1 VSGPAGP
8 DRPLALWGAVFR
20 TTPGEEAVM
29 ASPKISHLILNTA
42 NYEAMKQWYL
52 DVFEATIGVETSDH
66 SACFLQT
73 DEHHHRI
80 GMFNVAKTDESV
92 AMTAPGSGDASALSR
107 LNHFAFEYPT
117 LAELFET
124 YERLA
129 GSSILPT
136 VSMNH
141 GPTMSVYYQDPDRN
155 VVELFY
161 DTRYTEDQL
170 AEFYAGGDRYVLSAI
185 PFDPA
190 EKLAE
195 LRGGKPVA
203 ELTAWSPPAR

>member
-1 VSGPAGP
+1 
-8 DRPLALWGAVFR
+8 
-20 TTPGEEAVM
+20 M

-73 DEHHHRI
+73 DESHHRI

-124 YERLA
+124 HERLA
-129 GSSILPT
+129 GSSILPA
-136 VSMNH
+136 VSLNH
-141 GPTMSVYYQDPDRN
+141 GPTMSIYYQDPDRN

-161 DTRYTEDQL
+161 DNQYTDEQI
-170 AEFYAGGDRYVLSAI
+170 AEFYAGGDGYVLGAA

-190 EKLAE
+190 KMLAE
-195 LRGGKPVA
+195 LRGGKTVA
-203 ELTAWSPPAR
+203 ELTAWSPPAS

>member
-1 VSGPAGP
+1 MSGISGAAGP
-8 DRPLALWGAVFR
+8 DRPLALWGAVSR
-20 TTPGEEAVM
+20 ATPGEEAVM

-73 DEHHHRI
+73 DE
-80 GMFNVAKTDESV
+80 SV

-107 LNHFAFEYPT
+107 LNHLAFEYPT

-161 DTRYTEDQL
+161 DTRYTQDQL
-170 AEFYAGGDRYVLSAI
+170 AEFYAGGDRYVLSAF

-190 EKLAE
+190 EKLEE

-203 ELTAWSPPAR
+203 ELTAWSPRAS

>member
-1 VSGPAGP
+1 M
-8 DRPLALWGAVFR
+8 
-20 TTPGEEAVM
+20 T
-29 ASPKISHLILNTA
+29 SPKISHLIFNTA
-42 NYEAMKQWYL
+42 NYEAMKRWYL

-129 GSSILPT
+129 GSSILPA

-161 DTRYTEDQL
+161 DTQYTEEQL

-190 EKLAE
+190 EKLEE
-195 LRGGKPVA
+195 LRGGKTVA

>member
-1 VSGPAGP
+1 MSGVSGSAGP
-8 DRPLALWGAVFR
+8 DRPPALRGAVFR
-20 TTPGEEAVM
+20 ATPGEEAVM

-42 NYEAMKQWYL
+42 NYEAMKRWYL

-92 AMTAPGSGDASALSR
+92 AMTAPGSGDAGALSR
-107 LNHFAFEYPT
+107 LNHVAFEYPT

-161 DTRYTEDQL
+161 DTQY
-170 AEFYAGGDRYVLSAI
+170 S
-185 PFDPA
+185 
-190 EKLAE
+190 
-195 LRGGKPVA
+195 RG
-203 ELTAWSPPAR
+203 PARRVLRRRRPLRPVRHPASTPRGSWKNCAAGRRSPS

>member
-1 VSGPAGP
+1 
-8 DRPLALWGAVFR
+8 
-20 TTPGEEAVM
+20 M
-29 ASPKISHLILNTA
+29 ASPKISHLVFNTA

-80 GMFNVAKTDESV
+80 GMFNVTKTDESA
-92 AMTAPGSGDASALSR
+92 AMTAPRSGEASALSR

-161 DTRYTEDQL
+161 DTKYSQEQL

-190 EKLAE
+190 KKQEE
-195 LRGGKPVA
+195 LRGGKTVA
-203 ELTAWSPPAR
+203 ELTAWSPPAS

>member
-1 VSGPAGP
+1 M
-8 DRPLALWGAVFR
+8 
-20 TTPGEEAVM
+20 T
-29 ASPKISHLILNTA
+29 SPRISHLVFNTA
-42 NYEAMKQWYL
+42 NYEAMKRWYL

-92 AMTAPGSGDASALSR
+92 AMTAPGSGDVSTLSR

-117 LAELFET
+117 LAVLFET

-141 GPTMSVYYQDPDRN
+141 GPTTSVYYQDPDRN

-161 DTRYTEDQL
+161 DTQYSEDQL
-170 AEFYAGGDRYVLSAI
+170 AGFYAGGDRYVLSAI

-190 EKLAE
+190 RKLAE
-195 LRGGKPVA
+195 LRGGKTVA
-203 ELTAWSPPAR
+203 ELTAWSPPAS

>member
-1 VSGPAGP
+1 M
-8 DRPLALWGAVFR
+8 
-20 TTPGEEAVM
+20 T
-29 ASPKISHLILNTA
+29 SPKISHLVFNTA

-52 DVFEATIGVETSDH
+52 DVFEAKIGVETSDH
-66 SACFLQT
+66 TACFLQT

-80 GMFNVAKTDESV
+80 GMFNVARTDESK
-92 AMTAPGSGDASALSR
+92 AMTAPGSGDASALAR

-117 LAELFET
+117 LAELFDT

-129 GSSILPT
+129 GSAILPA

-141 GPTMSVYYQDPDRN
+141 GPTISVYYQDPDRN

-161 DTRYTEDQL
+161 DTQYSQEQL

-190 EKLAE
+190 KKLAE
-195 LRGGKPVA
+195 LRAGKTIA
-203 ELTAWSPPAR
+203 ELTAWSAPVS

>member
-1 VSGPAGP
+1 M
-8 DRPLALWGAVFR
+8 
-20 TTPGEEAVM
+20 T
-29 ASPKISHLILNTA
+29 SPKISHLILNTA
-42 NYEAMKQWYL
+42 NYEAMKRWYL

-73 DEHHHRI
+73 DESHHRI

-92 AMTAPGSGDASALSR
+92 AMTSPGADGEDARSR

-124 YERLA
+124 YGRLA
-129 GSSILPT
+129 GTSILPT
-136 VSMNH
+136 VSLNH
-141 GPTMSVYYQDPDRN
+141 GPTMSMYYEDPDHN

-161 DTRYTEDQL
+161 DTQYTEEQIT
-170 AEFYAGGDRYVLSAI
+170 AFYAGGDSYVLSAI

-190 EKLAE
+190 KMREE
-195 LRGGKPVA
+195 LRGGKTVA
-203 ELTAWSPPAR
+203 ELTAWSPPPAN

>member
-1 VSGPAGP
+1 M
-8 DRPLALWGAVFR
+8 
-20 TTPGEEAVM
+20 T
-29 ASPKISHLILNTA
+29 SPKISHLIFNTA

-80 GMFNVAKTDESV
+80 GMFNVAKTDESA

-107 LNHFAFEYPT
+107 LNHFAFEYPA

-141 GPTMSVYYQDPDRN
+141 GPTISVYYQDPDRN

-161 DTRYTEDQL
+161 DTKYSEEQL
-170 AEFYAGGDRYVLSAI
+170 AKFYAGGDRYVLSAI
-185 PFDPA
+185 RFDPA
-190 EKLAE
+190 EKLEE
-195 LRGGKPVA
+195 LRGGKTVA
-203 ELTAWSPPAR
+203 ELTAWSPPAS

>member
-1 VSGPAGP
+1 V
-8 DRPLALWGAVFR
+8 
-20 TTPGEEAVM
+20 

-52 DVFEATIGVETSDH
+52 DVLEAQIGVETSDH

-73 DEHHHRI
+73 DESHHRI
-80 GMFNVAKTDESV
+80 GMFNVARTDESV
-92 AMTAPGSGDASALSR
+92 AMTSPGAKDAGARSR

-117 LAELFET
+117 LAELLQA
-124 YERLA
+124 YGRLA

-136 VSMNH
+136 VSLNH

-161 DTRYTEDQL
+161 DTRYTDEQIG
-170 AEFYAGGDRYVLSAI
+170 EFYAGGDRYVLGAV

-190 EKLAE
+190 RLAE
-195 LRGGKPVA
+195 QLDGGKTVA
-203 ELTAWSPPAR
+203 ELTAWSPRAS

>member
-1 VSGPAGP
+1 
-8 DRPLALWGAVFR
+8 
-20 TTPGEEAVM
+20 M

-52 DVFEATIGVETSDH
+52 EVFEATIGVETSDH

-73 DEHHHRI
+73 DESHHRI

-124 YERLA
+124 HERLA
-129 GSSILPT
+129 GSSVLPT
-136 VSMNH
+136 VSLNH
-141 GPTMSVYYQDPDRN
+141 GPTMSMYYQDPDKN

-161 DTRYTEDQL
+161 DTQYTEDQI

-185 PFDPA
+185 PFDPVK
-190 EKLAE
+190 KLEE
-195 LRGGKPVA
+195 LRGGKTVA

>member
-1 VSGPAGP
+1 M
-8 DRPLALWGAVFR
+8 
-20 TTPGEEAVM
+20 T
-29 ASPKISHLILNTA
+29 SPKISHLVFNTA

-52 DVFEATIGVETSDH
+52 DVFEAKIGVETSDH
-66 SACFLQT
+66 TACFLQT

-80 GMFNVAKTDESV
+80 GMFNVAKTDESK
-92 AMTAPGSGDASALSR
+92 AMTAPGSGDTSALAR

-129 GSSILPT
+129 GSSILPA

-161 DTRYTEDQL
+161 DAQYSQEQL

-190 EKLAE
+190 KKLGE
-195 LRGGKPVA
+195 LRAGKTVA
-203 ELTAWSPPAR
+203 VLTAWSAPAS

>member
-1 VSGPAGP
+1 MTA
-8 DRPLALWGAVFR
+8 
-20 TTPGEEAVM
+20 
-29 ASPKISHLILNTA
+29 PKISHLVFNTA
-42 NYEAMKQWYL
+42 RYEAMKQWYL

-80 GMFNVAKTDESV
+80 GMFNVTKTDTSA
-92 AMTAPGSGDASALSR
+92 AMTAPGAGDASTLAR

-129 GSSILPT
+129 GSSILPA

-161 DTRYTEDQL
+161 DTGYSQGQL

-190 EKLAE
+190 AKLEE
-195 LRGGKPVA
+195 LRAGKTVA
-203 ELTAWSPPAR
+203 ELTAWSPPAS